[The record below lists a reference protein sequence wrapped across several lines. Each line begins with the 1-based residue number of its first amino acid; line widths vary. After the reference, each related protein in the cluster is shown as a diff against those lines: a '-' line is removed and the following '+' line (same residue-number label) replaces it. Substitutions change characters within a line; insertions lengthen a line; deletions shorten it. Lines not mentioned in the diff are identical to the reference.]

1 MKQKKFTCIKENNM
15 EKELLNEIDAC
26 LSNRYIVLEGDDDTL
41 YVKNRENGE
50 HFAIKVQHL
59 ED

>member
-1 MKQKKFTCIKENNM
+1 M

-26 LSNRYIVLEGDDDTL
+26 LSNRYVVLEGDDNTL

-50 HFAIKVQHL
+50 HFAIKVEHL